1 MNSVNNF
8 YGTVKQT
15 YTDYGQDWL
24 IQDPKTLKEL
34 GENDLKLR
42 YLEKSLK
49 SKRRLEMK
57 QQSTNEFEEVNE
69 KYKFDKNAVVG
80 KRFPFTADEFKYPN
94 DTNEK
99 PKSLYIKASEDYGA
113 KKPNQLELPD
123 KFFPINTN
131 FTNDFNHYMYR
142 NSSLNTA
149 PSRSK
154 VHQNLDS
161 VV

>member
-1 MNSVNNF
+1 MNSSNNF

-24 IQDPKTLKEL
+24 IQDAKTLKDL
-34 GENDLKLR
+34 GENELKLR

-49 SKRRLEMK
+49 SKRKLE
-57 QQSTNEFEEVNE
+57 QRQLTTNEFEEVNE

-94 DTNEK
+94 DSNQK
-99 PKSLYIKASEDYGA
+99 PKSLYIKSSEVYGS
-113 KKPNQLELPD
+113 KKPNQLEIAE
-123 KFFPINTN
+123 KYFPINTT
-131 FTNDFNHYMYR
+131 FTNDFNHIMYK
-142 NSSLNTA
+142 NNSLNTA
-149 PSRSK
+149 PSNSK
-154 VHQNLDS
+154 VHKNLDS